1 LTGGAGNDVLLGG
14 AGNDLLTGDTGSDTF
29 GGYDIKMTGSG
40 HIDTITDFTMGTTA
54 NGGDVLD
61 LSGVLK
67 GTIVPNSTKLSEYL
81 RAAKRSDGKINL
93 TVDFDHEWTAASTDQ
108 MTITLYL
115 SNLTYD
121 SFNTTTNGVTTNTF
135 LSELVKQVTVPT
147 NSGIVIG

>member
-1 LTGGAGNDVLLGG
+1 
-14 AGNDLLTGDTGSDTF
+14 
-29 GGYDIKMTGSG
+29 
-40 HIDTITDFTMGTTA
+40 
-54 NGGDVLD
+54 
-61 LSGVLK
+61 
-67 GTIVPNSTKLSEYL
+67 
-81 RAAKRSDGKINL
+81 
-93 TVDFDHEWTAASTDQ
+93 

>member
-1 LTGGAGNDVLLGG
+1 
-14 AGNDLLTGDTGSDTF
+14 
-29 GGYDIKMTGSG
+29 
-40 HIDTITDFTMGTTA
+40 
-54 NGGDVLD
+54 
-61 LSGVLK
+61 LSALLK
-67 GTIVPNSTKLSEYL
+67 GSIVSGDTKLSDYL
-81 RAAKRSDGKINL
+81 RASKRGDGSINL

-121 SFNTTTNGVTTNTF
+121 SFNTTANDPTTNTF

>member
-1 LTGGAGNDVLLGG
+1 MANP
-14 AGNDLLTGDTGSDTF
+14 NH
-29 GGYDIKMTGSG
+29 M
-40 HIDTITDFTMGTTA
+40 DTITDFTMG

-93 TVDFDHEWTAASTDQ
+93 TVDFDRDWTATTSDQ
-108 MTITLYL
+108 MTITL